1 MKAVFAKGPGDT
13 LIPADEAA
21 EKLLA
26 SLKPGEGVSVEAKRV
41 RNVQFHRKFFSLL
54 RLGFDSWEPEE
65 PRTWRGE
72 ALRKDFDAFRKDVL
86 ILSGYF
92 DAHYGVD
99 GSVSL
104 EARSISFSKCDEHE
118 FEAVYQGVLDVLW
131 SRVLSQAGYTSPEH
145 VEEVVMELLRYC

>member
-13 LIPADEAA
+13 LIPADDAA
-21 EKLLA
+21 RNLVA

-41 RNVQFHRKFFSLL
+41 RNVAFHRKFFALL
-54 RLGFDSWEPEE
+54 RLAFDAWEPEE

-72 ALRKDFDAFRKDVL
+72 ALRKDFDSFRRDILV
-86 ILSGYF
+86 LSGHF

-104 EARSISFSKCDEHE
+104 EARSVSFAKCDEAE
-118 FEAVYQGVLDVLW
+118 FAEVYSGVLDVLW
-131 SRVLSQAGYTSPEH
+131 SRVLGSAGYDSPEH